1 MIRKKGAPYQ
11 TLTRITAKRAQYGS
25 PSQVMVGRP
34 IWAKS
39 QLNAEYEG
47 SNSQNQASVLIA
59 GGITQGMSSMP
70 RHLRCPFAG
79 TLCTKCAT
87 QKPISALNT
96 TAVTAK
102 MHDCFTTIQ
111 KRSRLK
117 RKSKFP
123 RPTKRSIDLL
133 SVARY
138 IEYIAGY
145 TTRAPIRTMSGS
157 AIRKAMVDLRR
168 VKRARPPR
176 RVVG

>member
-87 QKPISALNT
+87 QKPISALKI
-96 TAVTAK
+96 TALMAK
-102 MHDCFTTIQ
+102 MHDCFTTSQ
-111 KRSRLK
+111 NVSRVKRNLK
-117 RKSKFP
+117 FEN
-123 RPTKRSIDLL
+123 PTKRSSDLF
-133 SVARY
+133 SIAR
-138 IEYIAGY
+138 
-145 TTRAPIRTMSGS
+145 
-157 AIRKAMVDLRR
+157 
-168 VKRARPPR
+168 
-176 RVVG
+176 

>member
-59 GGITQGMSSMP
+59 GGITHGTSSMP
-70 RHLRCPFAG
+70 RHLRCPFTG

-87 QKPISALNT
+87 QKPISALKKTALTANT
-96 TAVTAK
+96 T
-102 MHDCFTTIQ
+102 DWRTTIQ
-111 KRSRLK
+111 KVSRVK
-117 RKSKFP
+117 RKEKLSK
-123 RPTKRSIDLL
+123 PTKCSIPLL
-133 SVARY
+133 SVAR
-138 IEYIAGY
+138 
-145 TTRAPIRTMSGS
+145 
-157 AIRKAMVDLRR
+157 
-168 VKRARPPR
+168 
-176 RVVG
+176 